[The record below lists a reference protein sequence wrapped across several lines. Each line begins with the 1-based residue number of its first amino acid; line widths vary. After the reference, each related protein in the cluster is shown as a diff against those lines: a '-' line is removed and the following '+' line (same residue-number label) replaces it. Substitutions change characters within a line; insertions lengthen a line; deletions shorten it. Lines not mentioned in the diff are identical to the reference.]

1 MLITKKK
8 RKSYQCIPTKLIQ
21 KYGLESREA
30 RLITSLASSK
40 NNDTNNIT
48 HDRFGVKIKIPK
60 NCYITSQERLAM
72 SNNVTR
78 KQIRCMQQ
86 RLMDDGIINV
96 RPIYYKQRKIGS
108 LYHLVLEQ
116 NNEPI
121 VSQGPILLETKFMPK
136 SYLKTHTFKHKKG
149 YNRDMPLDEK
159 IKQKN
164 NEKGLS
170 LNNIDK
176 NNNIPFRNII
186 NKRKESFEKLDK
198 VKSFV
203 DFSNNVSIDIRAE
216 FVKAAHTL
224 KKLAPEKIN
233 LEKTLAELKE
243 PKLDEFYSLY
253 NLVIIR
259 GKLIKQQ
266 QGDNDPRWYKEWDRY
281 REGPSYSRETLEIL
295 ELGMK
300 EYIQKDIEQKQEK
313 AIQEQKQKEDKKDS
327 LLALKTKMAKKYW
340 KELQVNE
347 PVEAEY
353 VLKKAKVMA
362 LKINAFSKMAKVNR
376 TSKSQL
382 MLNFACVEVI
392 LDGMTKHKNGISKMV
407 EEQSK

>member
-8 RKSYQCIPTKLIQ
+8 RKSYQCIPTKLIE

-60 NCYITSQERLAM
+60 NCYITSQERLAIA
-72 SNNVTR
+72 NNVTR
-78 KQIRCMQQ
+78 KQIRCMQE
-86 RLMDDGIINV
+86 RLMNDGIINV

-121 VSQGPILLETKFMPK
+121 VKQGPILLETKFMPK
-136 SYLKTHTFKHKKG
+136 SYLKTHTFKYKTG
-149 YNRDMPLDEK
+149 YNRDMSFNQNTKL
-159 IKQKN
+159 KN
-164 NEKGLS
+164 TQKGLS
-170 LNNIDK
+170 LNKDK
-176 NNNIPFRNII
+176 NINIPYSHIN
-186 NKRKESFEKLDK
+186 NKRKEEFKKLDK

-203 DFSNNVSIDIRAE
+203 DFSNNVSIDIRVE

-266 QGDNDPRWYKEWDRY
+266 QLDNNPKWYKEWDRY
-281 REGPSYSRETLEIL
+281 REGPSYSRETMEIL

-300 EYIQKDIEQKQEK
+300 EYIQKDIEQKQKK
-313 AIQEQKQKEDKKDS
+313 AIQEQKAKVEKIDS
-327 LLALKTKMAKKYW
+327 LQALKTKMTKKYW
-340 KELQVNE
+340 KQLQVNY
-347 PVEAEY
+347 PAEAEY
-353 VLKKAKVMA
+353 ILKKAKVMSI
-362 LKINAFSKMAKVNR
+362 KINALAQMTKVNR

-382 MLNFACVEVI
+382 MFDFACIELT
-392 LDGMTKHKNGISKMV
+392 LDKIDKHKDAIEKMV
-407 EEQSK
+407 REQSK

>member
-30 RLITSLASSK
+30 RLITSLASAK

-136 SYLKTHTFKHKKG
+136 GYLKTHTFKYKTG
-149 YNRDMPLDEK
+149 YNKGMSFNQNTKL
-159 IKQKN
+159 KN
-164 NEKGLS
+164 TQKGLS
-170 LNNIDK
+170 LNKDKKNI
-176 NNNIPFRNII
+176 NIPYSHIN
-186 NKRKESFEKLDK
+186 NKRKDEFKKLDK

-233 LEKTLAELKE
+233 LDKTLAELKE

-313 AIQEQKQKEDKKDS
+313 AIQAQKEKEDKKDT
-327 LLALKTKMAKKYW
+327 LLALKTQMAKKYM
-340 KELQVNE
+340 KELKVND
-347 PVEAEY
+347 PTEAEY
-353 VLKKAKVMA
+353 ILKKAKVMSI
-362 LKINAFSKMAKVNR
+362 KINALAQMTKVNR

-382 MLNFACVEVI
+382 MFDFACIELT
-392 LDGMTKHKNGISKMV
+392 LDKIDKHKDAIEKMV